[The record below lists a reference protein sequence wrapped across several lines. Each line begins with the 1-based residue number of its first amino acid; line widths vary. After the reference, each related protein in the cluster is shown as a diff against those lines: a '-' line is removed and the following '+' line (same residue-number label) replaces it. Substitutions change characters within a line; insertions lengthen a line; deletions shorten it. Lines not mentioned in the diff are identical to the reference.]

1 MPLWK
6 REGAWKWNKVRIPA
20 LWCKTY
26 SLDVRGYGQ
35 SYKINI
41 RLINAVS
48 LHSCVISL
56 YAVDVSIT
64 HWRYIWQDVILS
76 CFNYISLSEIDN
88 AVRRCQLFYHP
99 ISQVFI
105 KIRCK
110 KWHRQFFNSRKHK
123 THQYPNSKIRKHLF
137 SLFREWQDTSR
148 GNQTQTTPC
157 RDFLDVPLDWV
168 PHVFS
173 LSMTWG
179 ILKPHEKDQ
188 LLLDRQPRVM
198 LYRDQTEVQN
208 HIVSYHWRQLPN
220 LRCSPSP
227 IPDQL

>member
-56 YAVDVSIT
+56 YAVDVSVT

-110 KWHRQFFNSRKHK
+110 RNDINNSSTAENTRHINILIWKFVSIYFLYSGNGKIRLAETKHRQ
-123 THQYPNSKIRKHLF
+123 HLAAIF
-137 SLFREWQDTSR
+137 W
-148 GNQTQTTPC
+148 
-157 RDFLDVPLDWV
+157 
-168 PHVFS
+168 
-173 LSMTWG
+173 M
-179 ILKPHEKDQ
+179 
-188 LLLDRQPRVM
+188 LL
-198 LYRDQTEVQN
+198 
-208 HIVSYHWRQLPN
+208 
-220 LRCSPSP
+220 
-227 IPDQL
+227 